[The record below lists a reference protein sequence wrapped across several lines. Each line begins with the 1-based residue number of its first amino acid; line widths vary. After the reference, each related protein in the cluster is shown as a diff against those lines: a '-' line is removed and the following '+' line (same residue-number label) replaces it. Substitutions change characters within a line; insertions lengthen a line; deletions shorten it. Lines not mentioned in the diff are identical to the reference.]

1 MRRLVVP
8 LVLLTSLSA
17 CTGTSATPTA
27 MPISLSPAPTDASS
41 SVTFAGTD
49 AVLHVRVA
57 DTDPEREQGL
67 MGVTSM
73 PANEGMAFVFDQST
87 TARFWMKDTLLPLSI
102 AFVDA
107 SGTIVTIREMTPC
120 AADPCETYS
129 ADAPYVLAIEANAG
143 WYGANGVA
151 VGDHAVLHA
160 VA

>member
-1 MRRLVVP
+1 MRRRLVTALLLLPVFLAACARSSPTVVP
-8 LVLLTSLSA
+8 
-17 CTGTSATPTA
+17 
-27 MPISLSPAPTDASS
+27 SPAPADASS
-41 SVTFAGTD
+41 TVRFSGTG

-73 PANEGMAFVFDQST
+73 PPDQGMAFVFDQPT
-87 TARFWMKDTLLPLSI
+87 TSEFWMKDTLIPLSI

-120 AADPCETYS
+120 TADPCETYA

-143 WYGANGVA
+143 WYDANGVA
-151 VGDHAVLHA
+151 VGDRAALHA
-160 VA
+160 AS